1 MRENTEEIL
10 PLSAVAA
17 RSLFPRGLTQAKDAF
32 RFSSESL
39 LLASFAS
46 LKNGG
51 RLLDLGTGCGVTALA
66 ALCLEPSLRAVGVE
80 IQAESAQAAKRNAAA
95 LGFAD
100 AFRII
105 NADLDDARLFERLDA
120 HSFDLVLTNPPYRQP
135 EKGRLPK
142 SRSRRIAL
150 FEESGGLDIF
160 CRTAYK
166 SLTDSGRFLILYPAA
181 RSDELADALEKAGL
195 VPLRK
200 LFLRARPEKA
210 AKLVLTEAE
219 IAGKTRKN
227 RPREDT
233 LVLHAAKGGFSSEA
247 LAFCPFL
254 ACNTGRKR

>member
-1 MRENTEEIL
+1 MRANIEE
-10 PLSAVAA
+10 PLSVSAAAA
-17 RSLFPRGLTQAKDAF
+17 RAFFPRGLTQAKGSF
-32 RFSSESL
+32 RFSGESL
-39 LLASFAS
+39 LLASFAH
-46 LKNGG
+46 LKQCG
-51 RLLDLGTGCGVTALA
+51 RLLDLGTGCGVAALA
-66 ALCLEPSLRAVGVE
+66 ALCLEPSLRAVGIE
-80 IQAESAQAAKRNAAA
+80 IQAESAQAAKCNAAA

-105 NADLDDARLFERLDA
+105 NADLGEAGLFERLDA
-120 HSFDLVLTNPPYRQP
+120 HSFDLVLANPPYRQP

-166 SLTDSGRFLILYPAA
+166 SLTDSGRFLIVYPAA

-200 LFLRARPEKA
+200 LFLCARPEKKA
-210 AKLVLTEAE
+210 ELVLTEAE
-219 IAGKTRKN
+219 IAGKTRNN

-254 ACNTGRKR
+254 ACNAGRET

>member
-1 MRENTEEIL
+1 MRANTEEM
-10 PLSAVAA
+10 LSQYAA
-17 RSLFPRGLTQAKDAF
+17 RTLFPRGLRQAKDAF
-32 RFSSESL
+32 RFSCESL
-39 LLASFAS
+39 LPAYFAR
-46 LKNGG
+46 LQNGG
-51 RLLDLGTGCGVTALA
+51 RLLDLGTGCGVAALA

-80 IQAESAQAAKRNAAA
+80 IQAESAQAAAYNAAA

-100 AFRII
+100 AFRVI
-105 NADLDDARLFERLDA
+105 NADLGGVGLFERIDA
-120 HSFDLVLTNPPYRQP
+120 HSFDLVLANPPYRQP

-166 SLTDSGRFLILYPAA
+166 ALTDLGRFLILYPAA
-181 RSDELADALEKAGL
+181 RSDELANALEGAGL

-200 LFLRARPEKA
+200 LFLRARPEKEA
-210 AKLVLTEAE
+210 ELVLTEAG
-219 IAGKTRKN
+219 IAGKTREN

-247 LAFCPFL
+247 LAFCPLL
-254 ACNTGRKR
+254 ACNAKPGT